1 MLPLQEKIFHV
12 SLCGSLFT
20 RRGTVE
26 WCMLFGRAKNLNYR
40 GQTEAQKM
48 LKIRLEEDI
57 PLLSTPPVPPSPLPP
72 LGTREKTRKQFVNAG
87 GVELLLCFLFHREL
101 RCQGRVREEYKN
113 YRLSYSSSTK
123 QPFVWHLDSKA
134 TPPHDSTV
142 RHLAYLFSHSRERQG
157 DPRDEGRSVLS

>member
-1 MLPLQEKIFHV
+1 MSRYVVPCLQEEERWSDVCSSVEPRTQTTGARQKHKRCWNP
-12 SLCGSLFT
+12 SW
-20 RRGTVE
+20 RRYPFALYT
-26 WCMLFGRAKNLNYR
+26 
-40 GQTEAQKM
+40 
-48 LKIRLEEDI
+48 
-57 PLLSTPPVPPSPLPP
+57 SHSPSPLPP

-87 GVELLLCFLFHREL
+87 GVELLLCFLFHKKL
-101 RCQGRVREEYKN
+101 RCQGRVLEEDKN

-142 RHLAYLFSHSRERQG
+142 RHLTYLFSHSLERQG